1 MPFEPHEHPPSTAP
15 FFQDVTSDHGTWVP
29 FVSHGCTF
37 DPEAFSRIMM
47 NMIHNPNLNS
57 TWLYRAD
64 ILYDDVS
71 EALQDSVDGQ
81 SDSLLEI
88 DKPICRNI
96 SNMTRRRTLVRKLIP
111 RSEKR
116 DRPLNQTCSYHHAQD
131 AAENSVTT
139 LVVYLPHA
147 SSLQDLPF
155 YHPKVRGIAHLHQ
168 WNPLSNTGTISVHFL
183 GDAECDLTDIKLT
196 RVAYHLLEIL
206 YKHGQGST
214 QGYVKRVHHDLV
226 IPQARFQDR
235 YAQLKGKYARH
246 LVDTWAEV
254 TDPGKHV
261 FEDLGIAAFLMELW
275 AGMYKDGPFPG
286 FVDIGCGNGL
296 LVYILRQEGYEGW
309 GFDARARKSWP
320 AYSMPSSTSPTG
332 RSLEER
338 LLLPTITTSTTPSS
352 PRALSTNTTTTA
364 AAAAAAAA
372 SDHPD
377 PDNQAP
383 FTQPDPSKVHNGT
396 FKPDTFIISNHADE
410 LTPWTPI
417 LGALSQCPFLMIPC
431 CSHNL
436 TGDKFRARPPR
447 DKAKSRSTY
456 ASLVDWVSCI
466 AEDCGW
472 EVETEMLRIP
482 STRNTGILGRA
493 RRDVISAGDVAGVVA
508 KYGGVEGYLGNV
520 MKLVKGGPRGH

>member
-1 MPFEPHEHPPSTAP
+1 MPFEPHQHPPSTPP
-15 FFQDVTSDHGTWVP
+15 FFQDVTSTLGNASASASVSASANDVWVP
-29 FVSHGCTF
+29 FVSHDCTF
-37 DPEAFSRIMM
+37 GPEAFSRIMM

-64 ILYDDVS
+64 ILYDDAPESQSQNPV
-71 EALQDSVDGQ
+71 DSQ
-81 SDSLLEI
+81 N
-88 DKPICRNI
+88 DKPMLRDI
-96 SNMTRRRTLVRKLIP
+96 SNMIRQRTLVRKLIP

-116 DRPLNQTCSYHHAQD
+116 DRPLNQTCAFHHVHD
-131 AAENSVTT
+131 SAENQTTT
-139 LVVYLPHA
+139 LVIYLPHA

-168 WNPLSNTGTISVHFL
+168 WNPLAGTGTISVHFL
-183 GDAECDLTDIKLT
+183 GGAQDELKDPKLG

-235 YAQLKGKYARH
+235 YAQLKSKYARH
-246 LVDTWAEV
+246 LVNTWAEV

-275 AGMYKDGPFPG
+275 SDMYKDGAFPG

-296 LVYILRQEGYEGW
+296 LVYILQREGYEGW

-320 AYSMPSSTSPTG
+320 AYTTPSSSSPTG
-332 RSLEER
+332 RSLEEK
-338 LLLPTITTSTTPSS
+338 LLLPTMAT
-352 PRALSTNTTTTA
+352 ATTTTLDDCA
-364 AAAAAAAA
+364 I
-372 SDHPD
+372 D
-377 PDNQAP
+377 PPQFHSGAFNP
-383 FTQPDPSKVHNGT
+383 G
-396 FKPDTFIISNHADE
+396 TFIISNHADE
-410 LTPWTPI
+410 LTPWTPV
-417 LGALSQCPFLMIPC
+417 LGALSRCPFLMIPC

-436 TGDKFRARPPR
+436 AGDKFRARPPR
-447 DKAKSRSTY
+447 DKSKSRSTY

-482 STRNTGILGRA
+482 STRNTGILGRTKKHTVCEA
-493 RRDVISAGDVAGVVA
+493 DVDRIVT
-508 KYGGVEGYLGNV
+508 KYGGVEGYLANV
-520 MKLVKGGPRGH
+520 VKLVKGGPRGH

>member
-1 MPFEPHEHPPSTAP
+1 MPFEPQQHPPSTLP
-15 FFQDVTSDHGTWVP
+15 FFQQVNPDNDKDVWVP
-29 FVSHGCTF
+29 FYSHGCTF
-37 DPEAFSRIMM
+37 NPEAFSRIMV

-64 ILYDDVS
+64 ILYDDAAES
-71 EALQDSVDGQ
+71 RGQDYSVGSQ
-81 SDSLLEI
+81 VDSLSEN
-88 DKPICRNI
+88 DKPICRDI
-96 SNMTRRRTLVRKLIP
+96 ANMTRHRTLVRKLIP

-116 DRPLNQTCSYHHAQD
+116 DRPLNQTCAYHHAHDAQD
-131 AAENSVTT
+131 NQITT
-139 LVVYLPHA
+139 LVIYLPHTC
-147 SSLQDLPF
+147 SLQDLPF

-168 WNPLSNTGTISVHFL
+168 WNPLSSTGTISVHFL
-183 GDAECDLTDIKLT
+183 GCPEDELKDPKLN

-206 YKHGQGST
+206 YKHGQGT
-214 QGYVKRVHHDLV
+214 TTGYVKRVHHDLV

-235 YAQLKGKYARH
+235 YAQLKTKYARH
-246 LVDTWAEV
+246 LVNTWAEV

-275 AGMYKDGPFPG
+275 TDMYKDGPFPG

-320 AYSMPSSTSPTG
+320 TYMTPSSNSPTG
-332 RSLEER
+332 RSLEEK
-338 LLLPTITTSTTPSS
+338 LLLPTV
-352 PRALSTNTTTTA
+352 TTTTTTLDDA
-364 AAAAAAAA
+364 ETR
-372 SDHPD
+372 SGSNPVSTVT
-377 PDNQAP
+377 PSTP
-383 FTQPDPSKVHNGT
+383 FTRFQLDPIQVHNGS
-396 FKPDTFIISNHADE
+396 FQPGTFIISNHADE

-417 LGALSQCPFLMIPC
+417 LGALSDCPFLMIPC

-447 DKAKSRSTY
+447 DKTKPRSTY

-466 AEDCGW
+466 AGDCGW

-482 STRNTGILGRA
+482 STRNTGILCRTRKTIVSEADMGR
-493 RRDVISAGDVAGVVA
+493 ILT
-508 KYGGVEGYLGNV
+508 KYGGVEGYLDNV